1 MASVLRRLSSSS
13 FSFLHK
19 NPGPNPIRCEQ
30 AQQSRGLRIRVR
42 NGNVEQALSIMERRM
57 KQSGM
62 ERLIKRYEDHE
73 VYHMKNS
80 EKRVLARKK
89 LQVRIRSQNLARKL
103 QTIIVNKIRGQ

>member
-1 MASVLRRLSSSS
+1 MASVLRRLSSS
-13 FSFLHK
+13 FLQH
-19 NPGPNPIRCEQ
+19 PGPNPILC
-30 AQQSRGLRIRVR
+30 QQTRSLRMGVR
-42 NGNVEQALSIMERRM
+42 NGNVEQALNIMERRM

-62 ERLIKRYEDHE
+62 ERLIKRYEDYE

-89 LQVRIRSQNLARKL
+89 LQVRIQSQQLARKL